1 MERPFIGLIIVLLIG
16 LFLLVGCT
24 GDSGIVP
31 ENPQEISFSYGSG
44 AMHLDWGSFEVK
56 VDSLGVGTL
65 TKKMGEGME
74 LQKSFSVT
82 EAELKDVYV
91 TAYKSGF
98 FSLNESYDDPFI
110 MDGGWS
116 RITIN
121 YDEKTKTVLMKN
133 YFLQQFD
140 TVELKISSLIIKKL
154 GANAFDLSEFRNLC
168 PQKEGECKSFIM
180 SANCDPDAPSEVSE
194 ECFVCLDWFDYCDW
208 EE

>member
-1 MERPFIGLIIVLLIG
+1 MKNIILILGAVLILV
-16 LFLLVGCT
+16 LFLGCT
-24 GDSGIVP
+24 DIPP
-31 ENPQEISFSYGSG
+31 ENPEKISFSYSSG
-44 AMHLDWGSFEVK
+44 AMHLDWGSFEVN
-56 VDSLGVGTL
+56 VDSSGNGTL
-65 TKKMGEGME
+65 LKKMGLSME
-74 LQKSFSVT
+74 LQKTFSLSQEEIKEVF
-82 EAELKDVYV
+82 D
-91 TAYKSGF
+91 TASKNGF
-98 FSLNESYDDPFI
+98 YSLNESYDDPFI

-116 RITIN
+116 RISIST
-121 YDEKTKTVLMKN
+121 DSSTKTVTMNN

-140 TVELKISSLIIKKL
+140 TVETKIASIVIKKL